1 MHDYYLIKCDK
12 MFRRTQQKF
21 FDGEKKFTQERTF
34 WSLICEV
41 LACHPN
47 GLTKNEIIDKIGY
60 CSSQSQVWTSLKQLR
75 YVERVPKSW
84 KMRLTNRGFEH
95 LREVFKENGFEL
107 NTNVSPDKNLLYKE
121 QLFQGKINQIKSDF

>member
-1 MHDYYLIKCDK
+1 MEYIKCDK
-12 MFRRTQQKF
+12 MFRKTQQRF
-21 FDGEKKFTQERTF
+21 SSHENAFTQERTF

-41 LACHPN
+41 LACYPE
-47 GLTKNEIIDKIGY
+47 GLTKDEIIKTIGY
-60 CSSQSQVWTSLKQLR
+60 CSIQSQVWVSLKYWG

-84 KMRLTNRGFEH
+84 KLRLTNRGLEH

-121 QLFQGKINQIKSDF
+121 QMLQGKMNKIKSDF

>member
-1 MHDYYLIKCDK
+1 
-12 MFRRTQQKF
+12 MFRKTQQRF
-21 FDGEKKFTQERTF
+21 SSHENAFTQERTF

-41 LACHPN
+41 LACYPE
-47 GLTKNEIIDKIGY
+47 GLTKDEIIKTIGY
-60 CSSQSQVWTSLKQLR
+60 CSIQSQVWVSLKYWG

-84 KMRLTNRGFEH
+84 KLRLTNRGLEH

-121 QLFQGKINQIKSDF
+121 QMLQGKMNKIKSDF